1 MDKMKF
7 ETPDLT
13 SENIDRIAALFPNCV
28 TEMRDEG
35 GKLKRGINF
44 EMLKQMLSPD
54 VVDRDECYE
63 FTWVGKKAS
72 IVEANKPIR
81 KTLRPCPEESKNWD
95 TTENLYIEGDNLEVL
110 KLLQE
115 AYLGKVKM
123 IYIDPPYNTGNDF
136 IYADDFMRSQEEENE
151 QMGMY
156 DEDDNRLFK
165 NTDTNGRFHS
175 DWCSMMYS
183 RLMLAR
189 NLLSDDGIIMVSID
203 NNESHNLRKIC
214 EDVFGA
220 SNFVSEI
227 IIQNNPRGRQSDRFI
242 ATAHEYLLCFCK
254 NSSMCVINGMPLSEE
269 QKKEYCYS
277 DENGL
282 YRLLGLRQRG
292 VASLRED
299 RPDMFFPIF
308 VNPDTL
314 EISLIP
320 HDNWNEVIPKKSDGR
335 DGRWMWGKEKC
346 KTDSSRLVARLIGR
360 RGEYDIFVKDYL
372 ERDGNARTRK
382 FKSIWDDKSLNNQVG
397 TQEVKALLSGDMMS
411 FPKSRAFIQMI
422 CQMGSESN
430 SIIMDFFSGSA
441 TTAHA
446 VMQLNAED
454 GGHRKFIMVQLPEPC
469 DESSEA
475 YKAGYKNI
483 CEIGKERI
491 RRAGDQLKSALAK
504 DGIALRKM
512 VKQKNEQGTLM
523 GFTYAEWEESP
534 EVISAKQ
541 KMADEL
547 DTGFR
552 VLKLDDSNMKDVY
565 YAADEYDQGN
575 LTDMVSNIK
584 EDRTDLDLLFG
595 CLLDWGLPLSLP
607 YQSEQID
614 GCTVHTYNDGDL
626 IACFDANVPESVVK
640 EIAKRKPLRAVFR
653 DSSFADSPSKIN
665 VFEIFKLYMPEDAN
679 DISKR
684 VRVI

>member
-1 MDKMKF
+1 MDHMKL

-13 SENIDRIAALFPNCV
+13 AQNIEKIGALFPNCV
-28 TEMRDEG
+28 TETVDEN
-35 GKLKRGINF
+35 GKPKKAINF
-44 EMLKQMLSPD
+44 DLLRQMLSSD
-54 VVDRDECYE
+54 VVEGDEAYE
-63 FTWVGKKAS
+63 FTWVGKKAA

-81 KTLRPCPEESKNWD
+81 KTLRPCPEESKDWD

-115 AYLGKVKM
+115 SYLGKVKM

-136 IYADDFMRSQEEENE
+136 IYADNFMRSQEEENE

-156 DEDDNRLFK
+156 DEDENRLFK

-189 NLLSDDGIIMVSID
+189 NLLSNDGIIMISID
-203 NNESHNLRKIC
+203 SNENQNLRKIC

-227 IIQNNPRGRQSDRFI
+227 IIRNNPRGRQSDRFI
-242 ATAHEYLLCFCK
+242 ATEHEYLLCFCK
-254 NSSMCVINGMPLSEE
+254 NSSSCFINGMPLSDE

-277 DENGL
+277 DENGQ

-308 VNPDTL
+308 VNPETL
-314 EISLIP
+314 ETSLVS
-320 HDNWNEVIPKKSDGR
+320 HDGWNEVVPKKSDGR

-346 KTDSSRLVARLIGR
+346 KTDSSRLVARLIER

-382 FKSIWDDKSLNNQVG
+382 FKSIWEDKSLNNQVG
-397 TQEVKALLSGDMMS
+397 TQEVKALLSGDIMS

-422 CQMGSESN
+422 CQMGSESD
-430 SIIMDFFSGSA
+430 SIIMDFFSGSS

-454 GGHRKFIMVQLPEPC
+454 GGNRKFIMVQIPEPC
-469 DESSEA
+469 DEKSEA
-475 YKAGYKNI
+475 YKAGYQNI

-491 RRAGDQLKSALAK
+491 RRAGEKIKAD
-504 DGIALRKM
+504 
-512 VKQKNEQGTLM
+512 
-523 GFTYAEWEESP
+523 SP
-534 EVISAKQ
+534 LTTS
-541 KMADEL
+541 DL
-547 DTGFR
+547 DVGFR
-552 VLKLDDSNMKDVY
+552 VFKLADSNMKDVY
-565 YAADEYDQGN
+565 YAADELDQQT
-575 LTDMVSNIK
+575 LADMVSNIK
-584 EDRTDLDLLFG
+584 EDRTALDLFFG
-595 CLLDWGLPLSLP
+595 CLLDWGLPLSMP
-607 YQSEQID
+607 YHSEEID

-626 IACFDANVPESVVK
+626 IACFDKNIPESVIK

-653 DSSFADSPSKIN
+653 DAGFADSPAKIN
-665 VFEIFKLYMPEDAN
+665 VFEIFKLYMPEDAD
-679 DISKR
+679 DITKR
-684 VRVI
+684 VKVL

>member
-1 MDKMKF
+1 MDHMKL

-13 SENIDRIAALFPNCV
+13 AQNIEKIGALFPNCV
-28 TEMRDEG
+28 TETVDEN
-35 GKLKRGINF
+35 GKPKKAINF
-44 EMLKQMLSPD
+44 DLLRQMLSSD
-54 VVDRDECYE
+54 VVEGDEAYE
-63 FTWVGKKAS
+63 FTWVGKKAA

-81 KTLRPCPEESKNWD
+81 KTLRPCPEESKDWD

-115 AYLGKVKM
+115 SYLGKVKM

-136 IYADDFMRSQEEENE
+136 IYADNFMRSQEEENE

-156 DEDDNRLFK
+156 DEDENRLFK

-189 NLLSDDGIIMVSID
+189 NLLSNDGIIMISID
-203 NNESHNLRKIC
+203 SNENQNLRKIC

-227 IIQNNPRGRQSDRFI
+227 IIRNNPRGRQSDRFI
-242 ATAHEYLLCFCK
+242 ATEHEYLLCFCK
-254 NSSMCVINGMPLSEE
+254 NSSSCFINGMPLSDE

-277 DENGL
+277 DENGQ

-308 VNPDTL
+308 VNPETL
-314 EISLIP
+314 ETSLVS
-320 HDNWNEVIPKKSDGR
+320 HDGWNEVVPKKSDGR

-346 KTDSSRLVARLIGR
+346 KTDSSRLVARLIER

-382 FKSIWDDKSLNNQVG
+382 FKSIWEDKSLNNQVG
-397 TQEVKALLSGDMMS
+397 TQEVKALLSGDIMS

-422 CQMGSESN
+422 CQMGSESD
-430 SIIMDFFSGSA
+430 SIIMDFFSGSS

-454 GGHRKFIMVQLPEPC
+454 GGNRKFIMVQIPEPC
-469 DESSEA
+469 DEKSEA
-475 YKAGYKNI
+475 YKAGYQNI

-491 RRAGDQLKSALAK
+491 RRAGEKIKAD
-504 DGIALRKM
+504 
-512 VKQKNEQGTLM
+512 
-523 GFTYAEWEESP
+523 SP
-534 EVISAKQ
+534 LTTS
-541 KMADEL
+541 DL
-547 DTGFR
+547 DVGFR
-552 VLKLDDSNMKDVY
+552 VFKLADSNMKDVY
-565 YAADEYDQGN
+565 YAADELDQQT
-575 LTDMVSNIK
+575 LADMVSNIK
-584 EDRTDLDLLFG
+584 EDRTALDLFFG
-595 CLLDWGLPLSLP
+595 CLLDWGLPLSMP
-607 YQSEQID
+607 YHSEEID

-626 IACFDANVPESVVK
+626 IACFDKNIPESVVK

-653 DSSFADSPSKIN
+653 DDGFADSPAKIN
-665 VFEIFKLYMPEDAN
+665 VFEIFKLYMPEDAD
-679 DISKR
+679 DITKR
-684 VRVI
+684 VKVL